1 MFMASYPS
9 GLRGRFAK
17 PLFAGSNPADA
28 SFRHSTLFFASDLAR
43 VVELVDTTDLKS
55 VGCISRAG
63 SSPAPGTHRQKAL
76 NEPFSFSTK
85 IGLYPNVPKT
95 SAVFVSLVMWKLTLF
110 ML

>member
-28 SFRHSTLFFASDLAR
+28 SFRHSTIYFSSDLAR

-63 SSPAPGTHRQKAL
+63 SSPAPGTEEKRL
-76 NEPFSFSTK
+76 LIEPFF
-85 IGLYPNVPKT
+85 I
-95 SAVFVSLVMWKLTLF
+95 SAGKCYVSVCAKFVKHCLL
-110 ML
+110 

>member
-28 SFRHSTLFFASDLAR
+28 SFRHSTLYFASDLAR

-63 SSPAPGTHRQKAL
+63 SSPAPGTPREKAL
-76 NEPFSFSTK
+76 LQC
-85 IGLYPNVPKT
+85 LYLFQPVVSHCQILPNDY
-95 SAVFVSLVMWKLTLF
+95 AFGCLFVRI
-110 ML
+110 